1 MKRHTFLI
9 SSAGSLVAA
18 GGVRGPVLAA
28 LATSDARAV
37 RVAVRRRSGAGATP
51 GGCANRSRRSDAYTL
66 AFALTGRR

>member
-9 SSAGSLVAA
+9 SSAGSLVLARGA
-18 GGVRGPVLAA
+18 GVPVLAA
-28 LATSDARAV
+28 FATSDPHAI
-37 RVAVRRRSGAGATP
+37 RVAVRRHAVGATP

>member
-9 SSAGSLVAA
+9 SSAGSLLLASGARVPA
-18 GGVRGPVLAA
+18 LAA
-28 LATSDARAV
+28 FATPDSHAL
-37 RVAVRRRSGAGATP
+37 RVAVYRRAAAGATP

>member
-9 SSAGSLVAA
+9 SSVGSLLLA
-18 GGVRGPVLAA
+18 GGARVPALAA
-28 LATSDARAV
+28 FASSDPRAL
-37 RVAVRRRSGAGATP
+37 RVAVHRHAVVGATP